1 MSTSIRKSL
10 AWLHA
15 WAGLVAGWALFMMFL
30 AGTASVFKEEITAW
44 MSPEL
49 GPGIDAMDA
58 LEAAEARLN
67 AVAPDAERWSIRLPS
82 ERSPATRI
90 TWRARDASVTE
101 SEMLDAGSGRVV
113 AARETRGGDLFYR
126 LHYRFEIS
134 NPVRRGWW
142 ISGAATMFMLVAIMT
157 GVLTHKRIFRDFFT
171 FRPRAATQRTWL
183 DAHLLLAVPLLPFHL
198 MIAYTGLVPIMTT
211 VMPWGMI
218 ANYGDERPLLEQL
231 ADLDA
236 ARRAYSSD
244 RRADPAAQRPP
255 AHVPSPTVALRSIA
269 EQAAQQLGGPVGSI
283 SVRNPND
290 ANAVVEVVRRPGGA
304 LSNRPAR
311 LLFDGSTGDPLPV
324 TTSPS
329 PVAKIQA
336 ALYGMH
342 MARFADPMLRWAY
355 FAAGLASSAMIATGL
370 TLWIIK
376 RRRRFT
382 DQTRIPFGHWLVER
396 LNIAAIVGLP
406 IAMAAYF
413 WANRLLPLDVAARA
427 QLEVRTFF
435 LVWLSTLVVAMLRP
449 ADRAWAEVLGSAA
462 FAFGAIPLLNALT
475 TDRHL
480 VASVMQGDWLMA
492 GFDSTMAAIGLL
504 FAWCAVK
511 VAGRARA
518 SAAEGTAVPSALDS
532 STWRSHE

>member
-1 MSTSIRKSL
+1 SPSGLSPHPPRLRPGFGFRSRRRRSRPPCSSSGSEVSTSIRKSL

-30 AGTASVFKEEITAW
+30 AGTASGFKEEITAW

-236 ARRAYSSD
+236 ARRAYSS
-244 RRADPAAQRPP
+244 
-255 AHVPSPTVALRSIA
+255 
-269 EQAAQQLGGPVGSI
+269 
-283 SVRNPND
+283 
-290 ANAVVEVVRRPGGA
+290 
-304 LSNRPAR
+304 
-311 LLFDGSTGDPLPV
+311 
-324 TTSPS
+324 
-329 PVAKIQA
+329 
-336 ALYGMH
+336 
-342 MARFADPMLRWAY
+342 
-355 FAAGLASSAMIATGL
+355 
-370 TLWIIK
+370 
-376 RRRRFT
+376 
-382 DQTRIPFGHWLVER
+382 
-396 LNIAAIVGLP
+396 
-406 IAMAAYF
+406 
-413 WANRLLPLDVAARA
+413 
-427 QLEVRTFF
+427 
-435 LVWLSTLVVAMLRP
+435 
-449 ADRAWAEVLGSAA
+449 
-462 FAFGAIPLLNALT
+462 
-475 TDRHL
+475 
-480 VASVMQGDWLMA
+480 
-492 GFDSTMAAIGLL
+492 
-504 FAWCAVK
+504 
-511 VAGRARA
+511 
-518 SAAEGTAVPSALDS
+518 
-532 STWRSHE
+532 